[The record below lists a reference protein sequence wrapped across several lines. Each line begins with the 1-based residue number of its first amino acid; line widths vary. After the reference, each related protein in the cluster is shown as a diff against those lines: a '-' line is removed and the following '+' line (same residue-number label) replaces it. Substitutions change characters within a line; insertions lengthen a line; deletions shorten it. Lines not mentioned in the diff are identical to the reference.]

1 MHTYSQGSPRD
12 PVSEYAISGLEA
24 MIAGTLAL
32 MSAYAHGACRA
43 HQHLISGKI
52 QSNLCCLQAQNA
64 LSPEFRKVLAQ
75 VGSSWH
81 QHQLLCSG
89 DSVSAHRPSEQ
100 SFSVAEHRVVQ

>member
-1 MHTYSQGSPRD
+1 MHTCAQVQSSE
-12 PVSEYAISGLEA
+12 SINEYAISGLEA
-24 MIAGTLAL
+24 MLAGTLAL

-43 HQHLISGKI
+43 HQSLISGKI

-81 QHQLLCSG
+81 QHQLMHFEDTAST
-89 DSVSAHRPSEQ
+89 HRPSPQ
-100 SFSVAEHRVVQ
+100 SFSVSEHRVLQ